1 MAKEKIKKPTKTELK
16 KISDSLKK
24 SGTKKEAAFN
34 TNDVMKW
41 LFDGGST
48 EVPVIF
54 MKNNTTLKNH
64 VKNIAPKFRTVPRI
78 MNLFNNHLNKLY
90 DKRTGAEILEFLK
103 SYIQQHK
110 INIQWLDNN
119 WYKKDQRE
127 LYLSHHLGKSG
138 NLETSVGD
146 LTEEYQMFMTGAF
159 NDKKEILSKWF
170 QVFED
175 PNAIEE
181 DFKENVNELLLQ
193 MDEKKHDN
201 DPRFLKEVNQEI
213 VDELE
218 LALIDIKMIEK
229 MNKILLVFIDKNNNK
244 KYSLIPFSYEFV
256 ISTINAIK
264 YNDYVVNFDP
274 AYHNFYGCFVF
285 ATVEKRAIFT
295 YNFSQ
300 CIYLL
305 RSRRASN
312 QHL

>member
-24 SGTKKEAAFN
+24 SGTKREAAFN
-34 TNDVMKW
+34 TKDVMKW

-218 LALIDIKMIEK
+218 LSLIDIKMIEK

-274 AYHNFYGCFVF
+274 AYHNFYVCFDF
-285 ATVEKRAIFT
+285 ATVEKIRMAINKSKDKFFKK
-295 YNFSQ
+295 YAW
-300 CIYLL
+300 L
-305 RSRRASN
+305 
-312 QHL
+312 

>member
-1 MAKEKIKKPTKTELK
+1 MAKEKVKKMTKAEAKKITDAIKK
-16 KISDSLKK
+16 S
-24 SGTKKEAAFN
+24 SGKKESAFT

-41 LFDGGST
+41 LFDGGT
-48 EVPVIF
+48 LDIPLVF

-64 VKNIAPKFRTVPRI
+64 IKNIAPKFRTIPRI
-78 MNLFNNHLNKLY
+78 MNLFNEHLNKLY

-218 LALIDIKMIEK
+218 LSLIDIKMIEK

-274 AYHNFYGCFVF
+274 AYHNFYVCFDF
-285 ATVEKRAIFT
+285 ATVEKIRMAINKSKDKFFKK
-295 YNFSQ
+295 YAW
-300 CIYLL
+300 L
-305 RSRRASN
+305 
-312 QHL
+312 

>member
-24 SGTKKEAAFN
+24 SGTKKEVAF
-34 TNDVMKW
+34 TTKDVMKW

-64 VKNIAPKFRTVPRI
+64 VKNIAPKFRTIPRI

-175 PNAIEE
+175 PDTIEE

-218 LALIDIKMIEK
+218 LSLIDIKMIEK

-274 AYHNFYGCFVF
+274 AYHNFYVCFDF
-285 ATVEKRAIFT
+285 ATVEKIRMAINKSKDKFFKK
-295 YNFSQ
+295 YAW
-300 CIYLL
+300 I
-305 RSRRASN
+305 
-312 QHL
+312 

>member
-24 SGTKKEAAFN
+24 SGTKKEVAFN
-34 TNDVMKW
+34 TKDVMKW

-64 VKNIAPKFRTVPRI
+64 VKNIAPKFRTIPRI

-218 LALIDIKMIEK
+218 LSLIDIKMIEK

-274 AYHNFYGCFVF
+274 AYHNFYVCFDF
-285 ATVEKRAIFT
+285 ATVEKIRMAINKSKDKFFKK
-295 YNFSQ
+295 YAW
-300 CIYLL
+300 L
-305 RSRRASN
+305 
-312 QHL
+312 

>member
-24 SGTKKEAAFN
+24 SGTKKEVAFN
-34 TNDVMKW
+34 TKDVMKW

-218 LALIDIKMIEK
+218 LSLIDIKMIEK

-274 AYHNFYGCFVF
+274 AYHNFYVCFDF
-285 ATVEKRAIFT
+285 ATVEKIRMAINKSKDKFFKK
-295 YNFSQ
+295 YAW
-300 CIYLL
+300 L
-305 RSRRASN
+305 
-312 QHL
+312 

>member
-175 PNAIEE
+175 PNTIEE

-218 LALIDIKMIEK
+218 LSLIDIKMIEK

-256 ISTINAIK
+256 ISAINAIK

-274 AYHNFYGCFVF
+274 AYHNFYVCFDF
-285 ATVEKRAIFT
+285 ATVEKIRMAINKSKDKFFKK
-295 YNFSQ
+295 YAW
-300 CIYLL
+300 L
-305 RSRRASN
+305 
-312 QHL
+312 

>member
-24 SGTKKEAAFN
+24 SGTKKEAAFT

-64 VKNIAPKFRTVPRI
+64 VKNIAPKFRTIPRI

-175 PNAIEE
+175 PDTIEE

-218 LALIDIKMIEK
+218 LSLIDIKMIEK

-274 AYHNFYGCFVF
+274 AYHNFYVCFDF
-285 ATVEKRAIFT
+285 ATVEKIRMAINKSKDKFFKK
-295 YNFSQ
+295 YAW
-300 CIYLL
+300 I
-305 RSRRASN
+305 
-312 QHL
+312 

>member
-1 MAKEKIKKPTKTELK
+1 MAKEKVKKMTKAEAKKITDAIKK
-16 KISDSLKK
+16 S
-24 SGTKKEAAFN
+24 SGKKESAFT

-41 LFDGGST
+41 LFDGGT
-48 EVPVIF
+48 LDIPLVF

-64 VKNIAPKFRTVPRI
+64 IKNIAPKFRTIPRI
-78 MNLFNNHLNKLY
+78 MNLFNEHLNKLY

-218 LALIDIKMIEK
+218 LSLIDIKMIEK

-274 AYHNFYGCFVF
+274 AYHNFYVCFDF
-285 ATVEKRAIFT
+285 ATVEKIRMAINKSKDKFFKK
-295 YNFSQ
+295 YAW
-300 CIYLL
+300 I
-305 RSRRASN
+305 
-312 QHL
+312 

>member
-24 SGTKKEAAFN
+24 SGTKKEATFN

-201 DPRFLKEVNQEI
+201 DPRFLKEVTQEI

-218 LALIDIKMIEK
+218 LSLIDIKMIEK

-274 AYHNFYGCFVF
+274 AYHNFYVCFDF
-285 ATVEKRAIFT
+285 ATVEKIRMAINKSKDKFFKK
-295 YNFSQ
+295 YAW
-300 CIYLL
+300 L
-305 RSRRASN
+305 
-312 QHL
+312 